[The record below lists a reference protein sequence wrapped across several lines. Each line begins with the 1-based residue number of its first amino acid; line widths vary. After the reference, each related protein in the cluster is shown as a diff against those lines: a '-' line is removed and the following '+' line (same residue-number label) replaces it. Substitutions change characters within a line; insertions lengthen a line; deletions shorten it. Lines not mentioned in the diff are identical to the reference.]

1 MDRVIWL
8 TALGQ
13 LVLPRHPL
21 LLLLG
26 RSHRGGDVRS
36 TEDPSCRHATTS
48 YPGLL
53 RRAGR
58 EEGGVADDGAC
69 GGVLWTS
76 ASLVRPAS
84 GTERDRHAA
93 VHPGKTGVEHGLGG
107 QERRYQ
113 ESATVPGQPN
123 LKLVQQVHYV

>member
-8 TALGQ
+8 AALGQ
-13 LVLPRHPL
+13 LVLPRHSL

-26 RSHRGGDVRS
+26 RSHRRGDVSS

-58 EEGGVADDGAC
+58 EERGVADDGA
-69 GGVLWTS
+69 GGRILWTS

-84 GTERDRHAA
+84 GTERDCHAA

-107 QERRYQ
+107 QEGRYQ
-113 ESATVPGQPN
+113 ESATVPGQSN